1 MGHWDSELITRKD
14 KARMKSLLI
23 LIAFFISSSVAL
35 NCQQVPG
42 SLKQI
47 DAGLGM
53 VVGVNNNNN
62 IYILFGGT
70 WVQLPGA
77 LKHVTVGPAG
87 LWGVNSANQIYKI
100 VNGNWVLVPG
110 LLKQIDAGGDQF
122 VAGANMNNK
131 VYCMG
136 RNGAMGITSNQ
147 SPAPWELLPGALK
160 YYSCG
165 PISCWGVNSANRI
178 YIMKGVTPTTCTGT
192 GQWQPIQGILTM
204 IEVSVDGSVYGVNH
218 QGKVYRRDGI
228 TDSNP
233 EGTGWT
239 QMVISGVCQ
248 HVSYDLGQLWV
259 IKNGGS
265 IWTCS

>member
-1 MGHWDSELITRKD
+1 
-14 KARMKSLLI
+14 MKSLLI

-35 NCQQVPG
+35 NCQQVAG
-42 SLKQI
+42 SLQQI

-53 VVGVNNNNN
+53 VVGVNSNDN

-77 LKHVTVGPAG
+77 LQHVTVGPAG
-87 LWGVNSANQIYKI
+87 LWGVNSANQIYKM
-100 VNGNWVLVPG
+100 VNGNWVQVPG
-110 LLKQIDAGGDQF
+110 LLQQIDAGGDEF
-122 VAGANMNNK
+122 VAGVNMNDN

-165 PISCWGVNSANRI
+165 PISCWGINSANKI
-178 YIMKGVTPTTCTGT
+178 FIMRAVTPTYCTGSRW
-192 GQWQPIQGILTM
+192 WQNIPGSLTM
-204 IEVSVDGSVYGVNH
+204 IEVSVDGSVYGVNG
-218 QGKVYRRDGI
+218 QGNVYRRDGI
-228 TDSNP
+228 TARNP
-233 EGTGWT
+233 AGTVWT
-239 QMVISGVCQ
+239 QITISGVCQ
-248 HVSYDLGQLWV
+248 HVSYDLGKLWV
-259 IKNGGS
+259 IKNDGS